1 MIADVRW
8 YLDGRS
14 GAQAYAAGHIPGA
27 IFIDLDAELAAPA
40 SPEAGRH
47 PLPDPEKFA
56 SAMVDAGVSD
66 DSIVVAYDDAGG
78 FSAGRLVW
86 MLRAIGHDAAN
97 VGDAEL
103 VAALK
108 KAATAFAFSAR
119 LAALPLMASPMRPGM
134 R

>member
-1 MIADVRW
+1 MIPPVVDVAWLAEHPQAVIADVRW

-56 SAMVDAGVSD
+56 SAMVEVS
-66 DSIVVAYDDAGG
+66 ILTPRRV
-78 FSAGRLVW
+78 R
-86 MLRAIGHDAAN
+86 IGLA
-97 VGDAEL
+97 AEL
-103 VAALK
+103 TGPRSSMLVSGAIERSSSSVATTALG
-108 KAATAFAFSAR
+108 AVC
-119 LAALPLMASPMRPGM
+119 LPRMRT
-134 R
+134 